1 MTMIIIYTFDGEKIY
16 AGAVDVDPMGP
27 VPPGTLDAPPD
38 TVGDEVAQWIG
49 SAWVV
54 LPQRPVAPPVQE
66 SAPPTRTRFDVLAD
80 LATLDTKSIR
90 ALRESNATRI
100 AELEAQAIAL
110 RAELAAL

>member
-1 MTMIIIYTFDGEKIY
+1 MITIYTFDGDKIY
-16 AGAVDVDPMGP
+16 AGAVDVDPLGP
-27 VPPGTLDAPPD
+27 VPPGALEAPPA
-38 TVGDEVAQWIG
+38 TVGDEVARWMG
-49 SAWVV
+49 NAWEV
-54 LPQRPVAPPVQE
+54 LPHRPVAPPVQE

-80 LATLDTKSIR
+80 LASIDTKSIR